1 MRFCYCSTLLHW
13 NFFWPPRL
21 PLRLS
26 HLASAQL
33 SGNHCRGVCDR
44 MFFAQVRQEVVSQSV
59 QWWSDSF
66 IGSQSDVVG

>member
-1 MRFCYCSTLLHW
+1 MRFCYCSTLLTALELLLAPASAPSS
-13 NFFWPPRL
+13 F
-21 PLRLS
+21 
-26 HLASAQL
+26 ASAQL

-59 QWWSDSF
+59 QWWPDSF